1 MYYHHLS
8 NLIVLFLILPS
19 LVELSV
25 IQTDVLIISNNA
37 QRGYVL
43 LEETKPSRYHE
54 FNQCL
59 KENEQLN
66 LHIDEKY
73 GDLILNRT
81 IKYLNFN
88 QQRLLCTIN
97 RNQVKKK
104 KISLSFYF
112 ILNCDII
119 KLSDVTLI

>member
-19 LVELSV
+19 LVELTT
-25 IQTDVLIISNNA
+25 IQTDVLILPNLA
-37 QRGYVL
+37 RTGFVL

-54 FNQCL
+54 FDQCL
-59 KENEQLN
+59 KDNEQLN

-73 GDLILNRT
+73 GDLILNQT
-81 IKYLNFN
+81 IEYFDRQ

-97 RNQVKKK
+97 RNQVKINK
-104 KISLSFYF
+104 
-112 ILNCDII
+112 
-119 KLSDVTLI
+119 

>member
-1 MYYHHLS
+1 
-8 NLIVLFLILPS
+8 
-19 LVELSV
+19 VELSV

-81 IKYLNFN
+81 IKYFNFN

>member
-81 IKYLNFN
+81 IKYFNFN